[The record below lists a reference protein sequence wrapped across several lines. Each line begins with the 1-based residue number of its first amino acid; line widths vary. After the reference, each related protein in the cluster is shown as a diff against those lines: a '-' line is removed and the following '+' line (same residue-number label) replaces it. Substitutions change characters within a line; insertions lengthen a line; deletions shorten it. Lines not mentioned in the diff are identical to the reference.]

1 MPMKTHAWVVA
12 KASVGKYDPKCLR
25 WEERDVP
32 EVEDGQVL
40 VKTTLLS
47 IDPTSRNWL
56 KLDPQTTFI
65 PIGVGD
71 VMIGAAVG
79 EVVASRVAGFEP
91 GDLVSG
97 LWGWAEHSL
106 ADPRHIQRHERDERI
121 PDEAYLSVFSHVGRA
136 AAIGLV
142 EIGRLKP
149 SDTVLVSAAAGATGS
164 LAVQIAK
171 AKGSRVI
178 GIAGGEAK
186 CRRIVEEFGADDAID
201 YQAVDVP
208 AAIAE
213 KCPQGVDLYFDNV
226 GGPIL
231 DAVLANMAWN
241 CRIVV
246 CGAMSQYD
254 LADSEAPYGVTNLPL
269 LLYKCARMEGYVAA
283 AYAERYEEF
292 DGILRDLYLDGSL
305 TTRNHVIPGLENA
318 PESIPLL
325 LDGRNDGKLMVRV

>member
-1 MPMKTHAWVVA
+1 MKTHAWVVA
-12 KASVGKYDPKCLR
+12 EASVGKYDPKCLR
-25 WEERDVP
+25 WEEREVP
-32 EVEDGQVL
+32 ELADGQVL
-40 VKTTLLS
+40 VRTTLLS

-56 KLDPQTTFI
+56 KLDPETTLI

-79 EVVASRVAGFEP
+79 EVVASRVAGFER

-97 LWGWAEHSL
+97 LWGWARYSL
-106 ADPRHIQRHERDERI
+106 ADPRYIQRHDRDERI
-121 PDEAYLSVFSHVGRA
+121 PEEAYLSVFSHVGRA

-149 SDTVLVSAAAGATGS
+149 SDTVVVSAAAGATGS

-171 AKGSRVI
+171 ARGCRVI
-178 GIAGGEAK
+178 GIAGGERK
-186 CRRIVEEFGADDAID
+186 CRQIVEEFGADDAID
-201 YQAVDVP
+201 YRTADVR

-213 KCPQGVDLYFDNV
+213 KCPQGVDLFFDNV

-254 LADSEAPYGVTNLPL
+254 LSGPEAAYGLTNVPL

-283 AYAERYEEF
+283 AYADRYEEF
-292 DGILRDLYLDGSL
+292 DAVLRTLYLDGSL
-305 TTRNHVIPGLENA
+305 TARSHMIQGLENA
-318 PESIPLL
+318 PDSISLL
-325 LDGRNDGKLMVRV
+325 LDGSNEGKLMVKV

>member
-1 MPMKTHAWVVA
+1 MKNHAWTVA
-12 KASVGKYDPKCLR
+12 EPSVGKYDPKCLQ
-25 WEERDVP
+25 WEERDLP
-32 EVEDGQVL
+32 EMKEGHVL
-40 VKTTLLS
+40 VKTKLLS

-56 KLDPQTTFI
+56 KLDPDTTYI
-65 PIGVGD
+65 PLAVGD

-79 EVVASRVAGFEP
+79 EVVESHVEKFEP

-97 LWGWAEHSL
+97 LWGWEEYSL
-106 ADPRHIQRHERDERI
+106 ADPRYIQRHDRDDRI

-149 SDTVLVSAAAGATGS
+149 TDTVVVSAAAGATGS

-171 AKGSRVI
+171 AKGCRVI
-178 GIAGGEAK
+178 GIAGGERK
-186 CRRIVEEFGADDAID
+186 CRQVADEFGADDAID
-201 YQAVDVP
+201 YRTVDVR

-254 LADSEAPYGVTNLPL
+254 LSVPEAAHGLTNVPL
-269 LLYKCARMEGYVAA
+269 LLYKCARMEGFVAA

-292 DGILRDLYLDGSL
+292 DAILRPLYLEGAITARS
-305 TTRNHVIPGLENA
+305 HIIEGLDKA
-318 PESIPLL
+318 PESISLL
-325 LDGRNDGKLMVRV
+325 FDGSNNGKLMVRV